1 MLIPLGLIPTK
12 DQIYAVVQAAINED
26 LLFELARSIHLL
38 PFQARKDAQAVFSQ
52 ALRFKP
58 DGHHDPPGLW
68 HILHHRPEVIIELC
82 HGYDYSEGA
91 LQCGMILREA
101 LKYSSVAAIILY
113 DESGEGHPAPRLEDI
128 QLNIPQT
135 GRGVFW
141 RFFGW
146 MDRGTFEVSADAF
159 ATFRVSL
166 LEYVMSSSD
175 RPGYSAPA
183 QGFYQR
189 VHTYKLRPLLQQF
202 RRSPAQVKLLCHQ
215 APEHQAPRGDPAGP
229 IELQC
234 DGQIRG

>member
-1 MLIPLGLIPTK
+1 MRVDSIDLVPTK
-12 DQIYAVVQAAINED
+12 EQIYSVVQAAINED

-38 PFQARKDAQAVFSQ
+38 PFQARKDTQTVFSQ
-52 ALRFKP
+52 ALRFKS

-82 HGYDYSEGA
+82 RGYDFSEGA

-113 DESGEGHPAPRLEDI
+113 DESDEDHPAPRLEDI
-128 QLNIPQT
+128 QLNLPQT

-146 MDRGTFEVSADAF
+146 MDRGSFEVSADAF

-166 LEYVMSSSD
+166 SN
-175 RPGYSAPA
+175 
-183 QGFYQR
+183 
-189 VHTYKLRPLLQQF
+189 H
-202 RRSPAQVKLLCHQ
+202 
-215 APEHQAPRGDPAGP
+215 
-229 IELQC
+229 
-234 DGQIRG
+234 